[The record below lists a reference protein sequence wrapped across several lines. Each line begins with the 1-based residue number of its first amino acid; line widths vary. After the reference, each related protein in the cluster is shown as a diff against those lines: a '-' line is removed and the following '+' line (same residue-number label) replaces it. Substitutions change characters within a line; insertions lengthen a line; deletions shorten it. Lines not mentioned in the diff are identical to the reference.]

1 MKSCGCAGIYAGE
14 PTMKS
19 DAGKTDSIW
28 MSTADIPV
36 GSPLTEDVETNVCV
50 VGAGIAGMTTAYLLA
65 RDGLSVIVLDDG
77 VVAGGETGRTTA
89 HLSFA
94 LDDRFTELER
104 LHGER
109 GARLA
114 AESHRAA
121 VDRIEQIV
129 ADERINCDFLRL
141 DGYLFLGPGQDVRD
155 LEDELEAANRAGLM
169 DVRMVDGAPIP
180 GYVTGKALLFP
191 EQGQFHPVKYLEG
204 VAKAIERDGGRI
216 HTRSHV
222 ESIHGGENPSVKVQ
236 DGPTVKAKCVVVATN
251 TPINDW
257 VKIHTKQAPYRTYV
271 IGALVP
277 KRHIPTAL
285 YWDTLDP
292 YHYVRLQP
300 YSDRE
305 DVLIVGGE
313 DHKTGQAADTDA
325 RFDRLESW
333 ARQVFP
339 NLGVVEFR
347 WSGQV
352 MEPVDGLAFIG
363 RNPGEDNVFIATGD
377 SGHGMTHG
385 TIAGML
391 ISDLIQNR
399 DNDWKKLYDPSR
411 KTLKAMGEFAKE
423 NLNVAAQYV
432 DYVTGGDVKDA
443 EEIAQGSGAIVRR
456 GVQKLAIYRDEAGV
470 LHEMSA
476 ICPHLGC
483 VVDWNDTEKTWD
495 CPCHGSRFSAL
506 GKVVNGPANT
516 DLSPAED
523 NDTIDTVPAV
533 Q

>member
-1 MKSCGCAGIYAGE
+1 
-14 PTMKS
+14 MKS

-28 MSTADIPV
+28 TSTADIPV
-36 GSPLTEDVETNVCV
+36 GVPLTEDVQTNVCV

-65 RDGLSVIVLDDG
+65 REGLNVTVLDDG
-77 VVAGGETGRTTA
+77 VIAGGETGRTTA

-94 LDDRFTELER
+94 LDDRFVELER
-104 LHGER
+104 LHGEK

-114 AESHRAA
+114 AQSHRAA
-121 VDRIEQIV
+121 VDKIEQIV
-129 ADERINCDFLRL
+129 RDEKIDCDFLRVA
-141 DGYLFLGPGQDVRD
+141 GYLFLAPGHA
-155 LEDELEAANRAGLM
+155 LEDLQSELEAAHRAGLT
-169 DVRMVDGAPIP
+169 DVRMVDSAPIP
-180 GYVTGKALLFP
+180 GYNTGSALLF
-191 EQGQFHPVKYLEG
+191 EDQGQFHPVKYLEG
-204 VAKAIERDGGRI
+204 LARAIERDGGRI

-222 ESIHGGENPSVKVQ
+222 ESIHAGENPSLKIK
-236 DGPTVKAKCVVVATN
+236 DGPTVRAKCVVVATN

-257 VKIHTKQAPYRTYV
+257 VTIHTKQAPYRTYV
-271 IGALVP
+271 VGIVVP
-277 KRHIPTAL
+277 KGTIPTAL

-300 YSDRE
+300 YSDRQ

-313 DHKTGQAADTDA
+313 DHKTGQATDTDS
-325 RFDRLESW
+325 RFDHLEEW
-333 ARQVFP
+333 ARRVFP

-352 MEPVDGLAFIG
+352 LEPVDGLAFIG
-363 RNPGEDNVFIATGD
+363 KNPGDDNVFIATGD

-399 DNDWKKLYDPSR
+399 ENEWEKIYDPSR
-411 KTLKAMGEFAKE
+411 KSFKAAGEFARE
-423 NLNVAAQYV
+423 NLNVARQYV
-432 DYVTGGDVKDA
+432 DYMTGGDVKNPED
-443 EEIAQGSGAIVRR
+443 IPHGSGAVVRR
-456 GVQKLAIYRDEAGV
+456 GFQKLAVYCDEAGV
-470 LHEMSA
+470 LHELSA

-516 DLSPAED
+516 DLSPSED
-523 NDTIDTVPAV
+523 NDPVDTVPAV

>member
-1 MKSCGCAGIYAGE
+1 MRVN
-14 PTMKS
+14 MKS

-28 MSTADIPV
+28 TATADIPI
-36 GSPLTEDVETNVCV
+36 GDAITEDAQANVCI

-65 RDGLSVIVLDDG
+65 RDGLSVIVVDDG
-77 VVAGGETGRTTA
+77 PIAGGETGRTTA

-109 GARLA
+109 GSRLA
-114 AESHRAA
+114 AESHKAA

-129 ADERINCDFLRL
+129 AEEVIDCDFSRL
-141 DGYLFLGPGQDVRD
+141 DGYLFLPPGGNVED
-155 LEDELEAANRAGLM
+155 LEEERDAAHRAGLAN
-169 DVRMVDGAPIP
+169 VRLVDAAPIP
-180 GYVTGKALLFP
+180 GYNTGPALLFP
-191 EQGQFHPVKYLEG
+191 NQGQFHPIKYLAG
-204 VAKAIERDGGRI
+204 VAKAIERMGGRI
-216 HTRSHV
+216 HTRTHI
-222 ESIHGGENPSVKVQ
+222 ESIKGGENPSAKVQ
-236 DGPTVKAKCVVVATN
+236 KGPTIRANCMVVATN
-251 TPINDW
+251 TPVNDW
-257 VKIHTKQAPYRTYV
+257 VTIHTKQAPYRTYV
-271 IGALVP
+271 IGVLVP
-277 KRHIPTAL
+277 KGSVPKAL
-285 YWDTLDP
+285 FWDMLDP

-300 YSDRE
+300 HSNRH

-313 DHKTGQAADTDA
+313 DHKTGQANDMDA

-333 ARQVFP
+333 ARTVFSST
-339 NLGVVEFR
+339 GVVEFR

-352 MEPVDGLAFIG
+352 IEPVDGLAFIG
-363 RNPGEDNVFIATGD
+363 RNPGEENVFIATGD

-411 KTLKAMGEFAKE
+411 KTLKSAGEFTKE
-423 NLNVAAQYV
+423 NLNVARQYM
-432 DYVTGGDVKDA
+432 DYVTGGDVNDYDD
-443 EEIAQGSGAIVRR
+443 IAPGSGAVIRR
-456 GVQKLAIYRDEAGV
+456 GLQKHAVYKDEQGQCT
-470 LHEMSA
+470 EMSA

-495 CPCHGSRFSAL
+495 CPCHGSRFNAL

-523 NDTIDTVPAV
+523 DEPIDIVPAV